1 MPQMQQIVPQL
12 MMFFYAVGFLTVAVF
27 VCTEF
32 YKYVAAAVETRSIF
46 HTGVR
51 MTAPLAALFVVP
63 EMALR
68 HFDVPRSVGFG
79 LRTVSLLAM
88 LALMVLGLRRIA
100 GLFS

>member
-1 MPQMQQIVPQL
+1 MQQVIPQL
-12 MMFFYAVGFLTVAVF
+12 TMFFYAVGFLTVAVF
-27 VCTEF
+27 VCAEF

-46 HTGVR
+46 HTRVR

-63 EMALR
+63 ELALR
-68 HFDVPRSVGFG
+68 HFDVPRSVAFG
-79 LRTVSLLAM
+79 LQTVSLLAM